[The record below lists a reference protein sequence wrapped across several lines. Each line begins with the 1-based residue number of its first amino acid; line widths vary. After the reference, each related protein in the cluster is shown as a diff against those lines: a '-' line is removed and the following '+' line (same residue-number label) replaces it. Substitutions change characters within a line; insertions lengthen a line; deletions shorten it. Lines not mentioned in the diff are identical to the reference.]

1 MPIKHYTVDLRSLPD
16 EERSSALAQLARF
29 IETDFE
35 PTPTRN
41 VLSFFM
47 DDAELP
53 RLNRQLRSC
62 LALRVP

>member
-1 MPIKHYTVDLRSLPD
+1 MPIKRYTVDLRSLSD
-16 EERSSALAQLARF
+16 EERSNALAQLARF

-35 PTPTRN
+35 PTPARN

-53 RLNRQLRSC
+53 HLSQQLRSC